1 MTLSVGLQAAE
12 AEETDTGLTTRT
24 AALDATPTHAPTHA
38 LTEDGALDAV
48 YSYRW
53 RDEDSAGRATS
64 DRRFLELRREFERR
78 P

>member
-12 AEETDTGLTTRT
+12 AEETDTGMTTRT
-24 AALDATPTHAPTHA
+24 AALDAPLTHA
-38 LTEDGALDAV
+38 LTDDGALDAGF
-48 YSYRW
+48 SYRW

-64 DRRFLELRREFERR
+64 DRRFLELRREFEWR